1 MADQDE
7 LPFLSRWSRRKLE
20 AKDSEPPAAPVV
32 APVPAALPVTEPNAA
47 EPAASLPP
55 AAAPAEL
62 PSLDSLQGVASEYRD
77 FLKPGVDETL
87 KRAALKKL
95 FNDPHFGFANMDK
108 LDIYVDDY
116 SIEDP
121 IPEALLRSLNQSK
134 NLFLFETKEEETE
147 RKALASGGTPD
158 AGASRPAALEQSAD
172 PDVQPATD
180 AAQPAAS
187 ELDPAVP
194 PKPV

>member
-20 AKDSEPPAAPVV
+20 AKGAEPAVTPESPAS
-32 APVPAALPVTEPNAA
+32 AALPSEEAGAA
-47 EPAASLPP
+47 APEAAVPP
-55 AAAPAEL
+55 AAAPVEL
-62 PSLDSLQGVASEYRD
+62 PSVDSLQGVASEYKD

-95 FNDPHFGFANMDK
+95 FSDPHFGFANMDK

-147 RKALASGGTPD
+147 RKALGSPGAPG
-158 AGASRPAALEQSAD
+158 AGASRPAALERSAET
-172 PDVQPATD
+172 DVQPAAD
-180 AAQPAAS
+180 ATQPAAP
-187 ELDPAVP
+187 ERDPAVP